1 MEYTYGEILVSPKTI
16 YWVEIPFLLNEN
28 DRIELLKK
36 DILLLNYN
44 GLINDIIKLK
54 EIDNKFTGYFFN
66 LDGILSKNYIKHNA
80 IYSFADKIAQF
91 INKYFKRKH
100 LVYTKILDNKLGEI
114 FKKYGII
121 FLEKNLNDKKV
132 AISTVLKLIHPFFAE
147 NNVVERSFLR
157 LNLYP
162 MKYNI
167 VLTNFTKKNLMVTG
181 ILKDLSLN
189 GMGIVVI
196 EEDKIKQFNLKD
208 IVEIKVSIKNKML
221 KVSKAIIAR
230 LDIAKFEVGITYNIN
245 NDDMIEK
252 DNAYYL
258 TNLIYNWLK
267 EIIKEHG
274 GIKLN
279 T

>member
-16 YWVEIPFLLNEN
+16 YWIEIPFLLNEN

-44 GLINDIIKLK
+44 GLINDIAKLK

-66 LDGILSKNYIKHNA
+66 LDGIISKNYIKHNA
-80 IYSFADKIAQF
+80 IYSFADKIAQY
-91 INKYFKRKH
+91 INKYFKRKS
-100 LVYTKILDNKLGEI
+100 LVYTKILDPKLVEI
-114 FKKYGII
+114 FKKYRIAFI
-121 FLEKNLNDKKV
+121 EKNLNDKKV
-132 AISTVLKLIHPFFAE
+132 AISTVMKLIHPFFAE
-147 NNVVERSFLR
+147 NNNIERSFLR

-167 VLTNFTKKNLMVTG
+167 ILTNFTKKNLMVTG

-189 GMGIVVI
+189 GLGIIII

-208 IVEIKVSIKNKML
+208 IVEVKVSIKNKMV

-230 LDIAKFEVGITYNIN
+230 LDISKTEVGVTYDIN
-245 NDDMIEK
+245 NNDMIEK
-252 DNAYYL
+252 ENAFYL
-258 TNLIYNWLK
+258 TNMIYNWLK

-274 GIKLN
+274 NIKL